1 MKKNQKVSII
11 IRTKNEDNWLEA
23 CLKSISLQSYK
34 NYEIIIVD
42 NGSKDRTLE
51 IAKKYETKIVKIK
64 KFIPGKA
71 INDGIKASNGK
82 IIVCLSAHCIPT
94 NNNWL
99 KNLIK
104 PLINK
109 NIAGCYGRQKPL
121 AYSSVFD
128 KRDLLTLFGL
138 DVKIHKKD
146 PFFHN
151 ANSAFTKSIWKKFPF
166 DEKVTNIEDRIW
178 ASEVLNKK
186 YIIKYEPEASVFHYH
201 GVNQD
206 RDYERCSKVVNILE
220 KLFDNYENEN
230 ISNNQ
235 IDLKNLKI
243 CAIIPLRGE
252 TTKIKNKSN
261 LEYTI
266 NSMKKSKYLSKIVV
280 STDNNNTR
288 KEAIRLGAES
298 PFLRPKNLSQ
308 NFSDIISVANHT
320 LDKIEKKGEK
330 FNLVFLATSDYPFR
344 DHLMYDLMIEKLV
357 HSGLK
362 TIVSASDIR
371 SGIWLQNKKNSEKKQ
386 IIDPNIPHLAKEEDT
401 LKVSIGHGCL
411 TYPSLIRS
419 NNIFQHK
426 YDFFVSD
433 SSVSHLEI
441 SNQEDF
447 KKIEKV
453 LI

>member
-94 NNNWL
+94 DNGWL

-104 PLINK
+104 PLKNK
-109 NIAGCYGRQKPL
+109 KVAGCYGRQKPL

-138 DVKIHKKD
+138 DKKIHKKD

-178 ASEVLNKK
+178 AKEVLNKK

-220 KLFDNYENEN
+220 KLFDDYGDEN
-230 ISNNQ
+230 INNNKV
-235 IDLKNLKI
+235 DLKNLKI

-252 TTKIKNKSN
+252 TYKINNKSN
-261 LEYTI
+261 LENTI
-266 NSMKKSKYLSKIVV
+266 DGMNKSKYLSKIVV
-280 STDNNNTR
+280 STDNINTQ
-288 KEAIRLGAES
+288 KEAIKLGVES

-308 NFSDIISVANHT
+308 NFSDIISVANYT
-320 LDKIEKKGEK
+320 LDKLEKKGEK
-330 FNLVFLATSDYPFR
+330 FNLIFLATCDYPFR

-357 HSGLK
+357 HSGLN

-371 SGIWLQNKKNSEKKQ
+371 SGVWLQNKKNYEKRQ
-386 IIDPNIPHLAKEEDT
+386 IIDSNVPNLAKEENT

-419 NNIFQHK
+419 NNIFFNK
-426 YDFFVSD
+426 YNFFVSE
-433 SSVSHLEI
+433 SQITHLEV
-441 SNQEDF
+441 SNPEDF
-447 KKIEKV
+447 KKLESLSI
-453 LI
+453 